1 MKLTNFSIFIL
12 CLLFVAVSA
21 CSIRPKASALHDLGY
36 ANGDNGITE
45 TVTQTDN
52 TPPVTVES
60 PKWLE
65 DSRIRYR
72 LLFSA
77 PTQVR
82 SYAMDRWIAS
92 PPELFEQLLKNSRRQ
107 WQTPL
112 MIELTVFEQQ
122 FDTPT
127 SAKVVMHFTVTTVPN
142 EKSAHSSKKE
152 FKLRRACATADA
164 NGAVNAFADLTRQAI
179 EQIQAWL
186 MLQPL

>member
-1 MKLTNFSIFIL
+1 MKLNTLSFFIL

-36 ANGDNGITE
+36 AHGDNGVTE
-45 TVTQTDN
+45 TITQADS
-52 TPPVTVES
+52 TPPITVES

-65 DSRIRYR
+65 DSRIHYR

-92 PPELFEQLLKNSRRQ
+92 PPELFEQLLKNSRCE

-112 MIELTVFEQQ
+112 IIELTVFEQQ
-122 FDTPT
+122 FDTTT
-127 SAKVVMHFTVTTVPN
+127 SARVVMHFTVTTTPN
-142 EKSAHSSKKE
+142 ANNGHSRKQE
-152 FKLRRACATADA
+152 FKLQRACATADA
-164 NGAVNAFADLTRQAI
+164 NGAVNAFAELTRQAI
-179 EQIQAWL
+179 EQIQSWL
-186 MLQPL
+186 MLQHP